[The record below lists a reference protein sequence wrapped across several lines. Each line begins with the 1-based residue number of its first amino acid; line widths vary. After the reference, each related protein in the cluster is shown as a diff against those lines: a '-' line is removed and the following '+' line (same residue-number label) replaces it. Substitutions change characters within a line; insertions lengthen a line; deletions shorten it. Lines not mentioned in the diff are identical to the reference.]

1 MPRCRILIVEDDEAI
16 RNLVRVAATRW
27 GHQTESCS
35 SGQDAIAK
43 LTDSASYDAVILD
56 LMMPV
61 TSGYDVIGHIRDNR
75 LSIPV
80 IVVTAVVRGL
90 EVERLDPGV
99 VKAILHKPFDLDR
112 LSEAIE
118 QACRPVE

>member
-1 MPRCRILIVEDDEAI
+1 MPPCRILIVEDDEAI

-27 GHQTESCS
+27 GYQTESCS
-35 SGQDAIAK
+35 SGEDAIAK
-43 LTDSASYDAVILD
+43 LKAGAGYDAVVLD

-61 TSGYDVIGHIRDNR
+61 TSGYDVILHIRDNR

-90 EVERLDPGV
+90 EVDRLDPAV
-99 VKAILHKPFDLDR
+99 VKTVLRK
-112 LSEAIE
+112 
-118 QACRPVE
+118 

>member
-1 MPRCRILIVEDDEAI
+1 MPCRLLIVEDDEAI

-27 GHQTESCS
+27 GYKAEMCS
-35 SGQDAIAK
+35 SGDDAIAK
-43 LTDSASYDAVILD
+43 LEGPDSYDVVVLD

-61 TSGYDVIGHIRDNR
+61 TSGYDVIGHIRENG

-90 EVERLDPGV
+90 EVDRLDPSV
-99 VKAILHKPFDLDR
+99 VKAVLRKPFDLDR

-118 QACRPVE
+118 RACSAR